1 MLKDL
6 QIMSKELSIE
16 LEVESYSTESSVV
29 ALVQHF
35 EDYFSKV
42 HPLNLERFSED
53 NRYGALFLA
62 EKVPYPVWL
71 LDSHIEKL
79 TRHGFVLLCMIFYR
93 RHVNV
98 R

>member
-1 MLKDL
+1 MKFMSQKLYTDL
-6 QIMSKELSIE
+6 GLQENSEDKEI
-16 LEVESYSTESSVV
+16 VH

-53 NRYGALFLA
+53 SRYGGLFLA